1 VGVQK
6 KDQERKKKNNVHTKH
21 WRMDKKEKEKVKKGL
36 DRRTKTKSI
45 LGIKKNRLEE
55 TLRSLR

>member
-21 WRMDKKEKEKVKKGL
+21 WRMDKKKK
-36 DRRTKTKSI
+36 
-45 LGIKKNRLEE
+45 KK
-55 TLRSLR
+55 